1 MVCPGGL
8 KKKLFFI
15 KIAAFLF
22 PKEVNGVRNL
32 IKNPSA
38 NQGLQS
44 WKSRGEVSIGKDDEG
59 NPYFVVRYSG
69 IRLFLQQADGRY
81 AQNGSAASFDEPNIY
96 LFDTEEEAKRLAIAR
111 ARWEG
116 THDFWEDVGEFEI
129 TAPSAKP
136 WPEESS

>member
-44 WKSRGEVSIGKDDEG
+44 WKSRGEVSIGKDDE
-59 NPYFVVRYSG
+59 
-69 IRLFLQQADGRY
+69 
-81 AQNGSAASFDEPNIY
+81 
-96 LFDTEEEAKRLAIAR
+96 EAKKFAS
-111 ARWEG
+111 EY
-116 THDFWEDVGEFEI
+116 
-129 TAPSAKP
+129 
-136 WPEESS
+136 